1 MSKNGNPIKI
11 QIVPV
16 FTPKTNSQVGDLYH
30 SILDTRVRSKK
41 VVKVLKRTFLQT
53 LKIHHYGEALENA
66 AKCTFYF
73 VNVC

>member
-16 FTPKTNSQVGDLYH
+16 FTPKTNIQVGDFYH
-30 SILDTRVRSKK
+30 SISDPKVRSKK

-53 LKIHHYGEALENA
+53 FKIHQYGEALENA
-66 AKCTFYF
+66 TKRTFRF
-73 VNVC
+73 VNVS